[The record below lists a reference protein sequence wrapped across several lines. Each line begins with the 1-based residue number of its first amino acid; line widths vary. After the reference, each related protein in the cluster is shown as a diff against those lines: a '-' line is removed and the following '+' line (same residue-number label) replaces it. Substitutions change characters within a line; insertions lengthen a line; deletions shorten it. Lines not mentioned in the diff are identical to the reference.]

1 MLPIGDDNSGRRK
14 TPYMTWLIIAANIF
28 VFVFYQK
35 FGQNAAFDASF
46 STVPGEL
53 LTGKD
58 IVTAAQRVTDPSTGE
73 VGIIPG
79 LGVTPIW
86 VYFTIFTSMF
96 MHGSFSHIAG
106 NMLFLGIFG
115 DNVESRLGHFRYLMF
130 YLIAGT
136 IAAVSQTLFSGLGT
150 LLTGDTSYLLTPMVG
165 ASGAIS
171 GVLGAYLILF
181 PGNKV
186 YVLLFNFIPTA
197 FHAWLV
203 IGLWFVM
210 QVIGGLS
217 GWSDGGV
224 AYFAHIGGFLTG
236 LFWAKHLRKQARRKY
251 YYPSSNY
258 YHY

>member
-1 MLPIGDDNSGRRK
+1 MLPIGDDNYGRRK
-14 TPYMTWLIIAANIF
+14 TPYMTWLIIAVNIF
-28 VFVFYQK
+28 VFIFYQK
-35 FGQNAAFDASF
+35 FGQNEAFESSF
-46 STVPGEL
+46 ATVPGEL
-53 LTGKD
+53 LSGRD
-58 IVTAAQRVTDPSTGE
+58 IVTQAQRVTDPSTGAVE
-73 VGIIPG
+73 MVPG

-96 MHGSFSHIAG
+96 MHGSLSHIFG

-115 DNVESRLGHFRYLMF
+115 DNVEARLGHFRYLAF
-130 YLIAGT
+130 YLISGV
-136 IAAVSQTLFSGLGT
+136 IAALSQTLFSGLGAV
-150 LLTGDTSYLLTPMVG
+150 LTGDASFLLTPMVG

-171 GVLGAYLILF
+171 GVLGAYLVLF

-186 YVLLFNFIPTA
+186 YVLLFNFIPSA

-210 QVIGGLS
+210 QVLGGLS
-217 GWSDGGV
+217 GWSQGGV

-236 LFWAKHLRKQARRKY
+236 FLWGRHLRKQARRRY

-258 YHY
+258 YNN